1 MEVYVLGMA
10 THSPAECIAD
20 KRLEEMVF
28 DTARAA
34 LDDAHLTRDEID
46 HVTIAGCDELD
57 GRSISSML
65 LSAPAG
71 AYLRDEVKCTDS
83 GLTGLCLGAM
93 RVASEILDIGLVVSW
108 SKSSKAPVEDVM
120 RMRCEPFF
128 TRPIGLN
135 MAISDALFAQAVS
148 AEFGFGNDEPSEAV
162 VRAYQRASRNPRGMQ
177 RPVPERSDIESSP
190 FIATPLR
197 RAHCAPLTDGAAVFA
212 LASGRWL
219 ARRPHIEPLARIAG
233 LGWRTAGYSLGRERL
248 AGMTGFRDAFQD
260 AFGKAGVSGPG
271 QLDVIELDSQTAYH
285 ALAFERSLPGANPQ
299 ALSPSGGPFAQNPYF
314 CAGLVNAT
322 EAVLQVSGQAGPV
335 QVQGARRA
343 AAHGMHGFAQ
353 QGNVV
358 AIFERP

>member
-1 MEVYVLGMA
+1 MDVYVVGVA
-10 THSPAECIAD
+10 THSPAECIGD

-71 AYLRDEVKCTDS
+71 GYLRDEIKCTDS

-93 RVASEILDIGLVVSW
+93 RVASEVLDIGLVVSW
-108 SKSSKAPVEDVM
+108 NKSSKAPVEGVM

-135 MAISDALFAQAVS
+135 MAICDGLFAQAVS
-148 AEFGFGNDEPSEAV
+148 AEFGLGDDQVGEAV
-162 VRAYQRASRNPRGMQ
+162 AGAYQRAARNPRGMQ
-177 RPVPERSDIESSP
+177 RPVPERLYIGSSP

-197 RAHCAPLTDGAAVFA
+197 KAHCAPFTDGAVAIV
-212 LASGRWL
+212 LVSGRWL
-219 ARRPHIEPLARIAG
+219 ARRPLVRPMARIAG
-233 LGWRTAGYSLGRERL
+233 LGWRAAGYSLGRERL
-248 AGMTGFRDAFQD
+248 SGMTSFRDAFQD
-260 AFGKAGVSGPG
+260 ALGKAGVRGPG
-271 QLDVIELDSQTAYH
+271 HLDVIELDSQTAYY
-285 ALAFERSLPGANPQ
+285 ALAFERSLPEAKTQ

-314 CAGLVNAT
+314 CTGLVNAV
-322 EAVLQVSGQAGPV
+322 EAILQVSSRAGPV
-335 QVQGARRA
+335 QVAGARRA

-353 QGNVV
+353 QGNVI
-358 AIFERP
+358 AIFEGA